1 MGCSSS
7 KDDVTVLPNK
17 PTSQAWT
24 AERNAENLNSKP
36 ASASSRKSKSGRSKM
51 LRINS
56 KENVEILAEDDQIK
70 TDRSASQYSL
80 RSEDGNGK
88 RGTSATSKVSTRTFD
103 SGLEEDFLPNMITE
117 DSDPAK
123 QKIAGDRP
131 ATPELGV
138 VGTQIQSRQ
147 SSSKSVRNQKT
158 SDDILNGLRSEG
170 LLAAFGQKQSGMS
183 FEVMIAPEFGILKK
197 PPARLASLKKKKKK
211 SKELT
216 KEELEAKMQAAEER
230 RKRKEAKMIAKL
242 NTSAKELKAHQV
254 ANVNERTQQ
263 EQVKVKVE
271 KTLDKVAANR
281 EAHFKALKE
290 KMEQKKKHAE
300 KVRLAKLER
309 LADSI
314 TADVQQEEEQ
324 ASAV

>member
-1 MGCSSS
+1 
-7 KDDVTVLPNK
+7 
-17 PTSQAWT
+17 
-24 AERNAENLNSKP
+24 
-36 ASASSRKSKSGRSKM
+36 M

-80 RSEDGNGK
+80 RSENGNGK

-117 DSDPAK
+117 DSDPDK
-123 QKIAGDRP
+123 QKIADGDRP
-131 ATPELGV
+131 ATPDLGI

-211 SKELT
+211 TKELT

-254 ANVNERTQQ
+254 ANTNERTQQ
-263 EQVKVKVE
+263 EQVKEKVE
-271 KTLDKVAANR
+271 KTLDKAAANR

-290 KMEQKKKHAE
+290 KMEQKEKHAE

-309 LADSI
+309 LADTI
-314 TADVQQEEEQ
+314 TAEAEEEQ